1 MVVTAPK
8 EICDLQAT
16 KRSAVEGFTGDEEIG
31 RIAQEV
37 AGEYLEPNAK
47 AYDQSG
53 ELPLDNLRALGE
65 SGLMGLMVPPEFG
78 GLGGTVSQFAAVAE
92 TLAKACP
99 STSMIW
105 GMHTN
110 QYITLVEFGNQQQKE
125 AFLPSIA
132 RGENLIASGTTEPG
146 TGGNLFYCNSAAQKV
161 VQGWRLTSTKPVVT
175 AAQHANMCFIIT
187 RANPEAS
194 GELLSYFMVPCDV
207 DGVTKI
213 GEWNTVG
220 MRATQSSGL
229 QFTDVALTDLHLL
242 GGEGGFG
249 PIALTSMMPLGLS
262 GFAATWLGT
271 AQAALDFAADHVM
284 QRIHRFSV
292 SGDEQGHSVASYDT
306 VQRQIA
312 EANILLHQTRAFIR
326 QVAQSVDDSKPA
338 PFQPVPFEKAFQIA
352 EMALSMR
359 VAAGE
364 NAIAVTT
371 TALRVAGA
379 QGYRRD
385 YLRIERCHRDVLS
398 SQVMSPA
405 PDLIKLL
412 LGRLRLGY
420 SFDQAVQFVSPHPE
434 E

>member
-1 MVVTAPK
+1 M
-8 EICDLQAT
+8 
-16 KRSAVEGFTGDEEIG
+16 AVEVFTRDEEIE

-37 AGEYLEPNAK
+37 ASEYLEPNAEG
-47 AYDQSG
+47 YDQSG
-53 ELPLDNLRALGE
+53 ELPLANLRALGE

-125 AFLPSIA
+125 AFLPAIA
-132 RGENLIASGTTEPG
+132 RGETLVASGTTEPG
-146 TGGNLFYCNSAAQKV
+146 TGGNLFYCNSAAQQV
-161 VQGWRLTSTKPVVT
+161 DDGWRVTSTKPVVT
-175 AAQHANMCFIIT
+175 AAQHANLCFIIT
-187 RANPEAS
+187 RANPAAS
-194 GELLSYFMVPCDV
+194 GEQLSFFIVPCDL
-207 DGVTKI
+207 DEVTNF

-229 QFTDVALTDLHLL
+229 QFKDVPLTDLNLL

-262 GFAATWLGT
+262 GFAATWLGA

-312 EANILLHQTRAFIR
+312 EANILLHQTRAFVH
-326 QVAQSVDDSKPA
+326 QVTHAVDDSKAA
-338 PFQPVPFEKAFQIA
+338 PFQPVPLEKAFQIA
-352 EMALSMR
+352 ELALSMR

-364 NAIAVTT
+364 NAIAATT

-420 SFDQAVQFVSPHPE
+420 SFDQAVQFVTPRPE